1 VRGRIVVAGGVARVT
16 GTRLARNALALNL
29 RTRRWS
35 IVPGPRP
42 REHLGVTS
50 LAGTVYAVAGRTSG
64 LDTNVTHVESYRPGE
79 RRWTRLPS
87 VPEPR
92 GGTGAAALAGLIVSV
107 GGEEPSGTIGEVYA
121 FRVGTRAWQRLD
133 DLPTPRHGLGVA
145 AVRGRVYVIGG
156 GPEPGLTVSA
166 ANESLSLGG

>member
-1 VRGRIVVAGGVARVT
+1 MYPTAWWHRA
-16 GTRLARNALALNL
+16 
-29 RTRRWS
+29 
-35 IVPGPRP
+35 PPR
-42 REHLGVTS
+42 
-50 LAGTVYAVAGRTSG
+50 
-64 LDTNVTHVESYRPGE
+64 
-79 RRWTRLPS
+79 
-87 VPEPR
+87 
-92 GGTGAAALAGLIVSV
+92 LAGLIVSV

-166 ANESLSLGG
+166 ANESLSFGG